1 MNENIQYENRLIA
14 FVDLLGFKNAVENS
28 IKSDEIRKYII
39 YAIKQNERLK
49 KDNYDDSFMNESAR
63 GVEVTFF
70 SDSVVISY
78 PETYDGAL
86 FFYIIRV
93 SMAVI

>member
-28 IKSDEIRKYII
+28 IKSDEIRKCII

-49 KDNYDDSFMNESAR
+49 KDNYDDSF
-63 GVEVTFF
+63 
-70 SDSVVISY
+70 Y
-78 PETYDGAL
+78 PLQYHAITRQHTWENAL
-86 FFYIIRV
+86 NPC
-93 SMAVI
+93 